1 MLICKPRG
9 RGNWKSI
16 VVAIEGERASPLLV
30 RVGELLTIAGVVFRI
45 CKVMP

>member
-1 MLICKPRG
+1 MLTLKPAG

-16 VVAIEGERASPLLV
+16 VMAIEGERASPLLI
-30 RVGELLTIAGVVFRI
+30 RAGQLLELGGVVWRI